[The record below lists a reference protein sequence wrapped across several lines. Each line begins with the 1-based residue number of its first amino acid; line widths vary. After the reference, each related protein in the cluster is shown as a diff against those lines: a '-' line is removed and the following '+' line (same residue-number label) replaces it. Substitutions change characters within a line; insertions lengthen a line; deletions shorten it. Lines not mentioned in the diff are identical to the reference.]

1 MQNAIFYLF
10 PTGAKPVRKEAVR
23 QDLAVEMRVKSEKAP
38 LIRVGKKLPPSVA
51 LHEQARNRLRTLI
64 VRGQLPPGASIVET
78 ELSESLGISRT
89 PLREALKLLA
99 VEGLVDLRSNRS
111 SQIAPLRALE
121 IEQVFE
127 VAAGLEGMAAAFA
140 AERATAA
147 DIKRL
152 RQMQARMELHH
163 DRGERDEYFMI
174 NQEVHRF
181 IVACAKNPI
190 LSATHDNLFAR
201 AERARFLALSSRTR
215 WDDSV
220 SEHRDLLQ
228 AIEAHDSLTAS
239 RILAQHVATTG
250 HAVKQEIDRADR
262 ESAGAGKSDRIA
274 APEKETQSA

>member
-1 MQNAIFYLF
+1 
-10 PTGAKPVRKEAVR
+10 
-23 QDLAVEMRVKSEKAP
+23 MRVKSEKTP
-38 LIRVGKKLPPSVA
+38 LMRVGKKLPASVA
-51 LHEQARNRLRTLI
+51 LHEQARNRLRSLI
-64 VRGQLPPGASIVET
+64 VRGQLSPGASIVET
-78 ELSESLGISRT
+78 DLSESLGISRT

-99 VEGLVDLRSNRS
+99 VEGLVELRSNRS

-121 IEQVFE
+121 IAQVFE
-127 VAAGLEGMAAAFA
+127 VAAGLEGMAAGLA

-147 DIKRL
+147 DIRRL
-152 RQMQARMELHH
+152 RQMQERMELHH

-190 LSATHDNLFAR
+190 LAATHDSLFAR
-201 AERARFLALSSRTR
+201 AERARFFALSSRAR

-228 AIEAHDSLTAS
+228 AVEAHDATTAS

-250 HAVKQEIDRADR
+250 QAVKQEIDRANEDN
-262 ESAGAGKSDRIA
+262 AGNGKTGQNFA
-274 APEKETQSA
+274 LEKEARPA